1 MLETPRLL
9 FVHPTPE
16 LLEKRLAEDFS
27 LTRVEKVGLVQN
39 SPEFAADMLHL
50 LPSWIVAL
58 RNLTRKPVVPGG
70 VLVLRTGLLAVGTI
84 GFKNAPTEKKEV
96 EIGYGIN
103 ASHWGQGLASEAVG
117 ALVQWA
123 FATNYATRVTAQT
136 AVNNIASQRVLE
148 KNGFFKTGETAFDPD
163 DGDLI
168 WWEKS
173 SVAGIS

>member
-1 MLETPRLL
+1 MLKTPRLL

-16 LLEKRLAEDFS
+16 LLEKRLAEEFS
-27 LTRVEKVGLVQN
+27 PVEMARVGLVHVT
-39 SPEFAADMLHL
+39 PDFAADILHL
-50 LPSWIVAL
+50 LPGWAEQL
-58 RNLTRKPVVPGG
+58 RGLVKEPVVPGG
-70 VLVLRTGLLAVGTI
+70 VLLLESELLAVGTI
-84 GFKNAPTEKKEV
+84 GFKGLPNAQKTV

-123 FATNYATRVTAQT
+123 FSTNYAARVTAQT

-148 KNGFFKTGETAFDPD
+148 KNGFAKTGETTFDPD

-168 WWEKS
+168 WWRT
-173 SVAGIS
+173 